1 MKTSSLCKVSYFSL
15 FFLLLMSCV
24 AQKKILKEQNGF
36 LQVEAENFYLQ
47 TNDSIRKWY
56 IIDNDFSTNLKD
68 ADVSHSKSASKNRY
82 IEILPD
88 TRQTHNDKLVKKEN
102 FNNTP
107 GMAVVHYKVNIS
119 TPGRYYVWV
128 KAYSTGSEDNGVHV
142 GLNGTWPASGKR
154 MQWCKGKRS
163 WYWESKQRTKEVHCG
178 IKNAIYLDIKKTGE
192 HTIQFSMREDGFEMD
207 EWLMTTNKNYNP
219 RRGK

>member
-1 MKTSSLCKVSYFSL
+1 MKIYPLLKTSNYSI
-15 FFLLLMSCV
+15 LLLIFFGCTS
-24 AQKKILKEQNGF
+24 QKSFTEKDGF
-36 LQVEAENFYLQ
+36 LRVEAENFHQQ

-56 IIDNDFSTNLKD
+56 IVDKNFTTDLKD
-68 ADVSHSKSASKNRY
+68 SDASHAASASKNAY

-88 TRQTHNDKLVKKEN
+88 TRQTHDDKLIRKEN

-107 GMAVVHYKVNIS
+107 GMAIVHYKVKIS
-119 TPGRYYVWV
+119 TPGRYYIWA
-128 KAYSTGSEDNGVHV
+128 KAHSTGPEDNGVHV
-142 GLNGTWPASGKR
+142 GLNGKWPASGKR

-178 IKNAIYLDIKKTGE
+178 IEHAIYLDIDNPGE

-207 EWLMTTNKNYNP
+207 EWLMTTDKNYNP
-219 RRGK
+219 RNKN